1 MLRGTGHPLIA
12 DVIRLPHL
20 VGPGSMQ
27 VMDGVAFAEL
37 PRTLQ

>member
-1 MLRGTGHPLIA
+1 MLRGTDHLVIA

-20 VGPGSMQ
+20 VDPGSMQ
-27 VMDGVAFAEL
+27 IMDGVAFVEL